1 MKKIWQ
7 LILAGVFIVLASTPF
22 TSCVDGEFEQP
33 PIIIPKVDFEANRTI
48 LQLKNYYLDTLSRA
62 LTLIDKDIIIS
73 GIVVAN
79 DESGN
84 LYKKMVIQDATGAI
98 ELALDKNSL
107 YNEYKLGQRLFIKTK
122 GMYIGDYNNLVQ
134 LGYIFG
140 GNIGRLPETFISAHL
155 FRDSIPGTPPVAT
168 PLNLASLPTT
178 SADIVK
184 EPRMSTL
191 VKLENVRFV
200 EVGEMF
206 APQNV
211 DNTNR
216 TLIDQSGKSIT
227 VRTSKYCNFAS
238 DTLPGGYG
246 TVEGILTAFGTTWQ
260 FTLRSKDDVK
270 EFGGV
275 APPPPGSGTG
285 TFADPYDIVRAMA
298 SSGSDPAWVQGYIVG
313 TIDVGDQN
321 VPNFSGPFI
330 TNTNLLIAA
339 SADETNLANCMPVQL
354 PSGTI
359 RDALNLVSKPGNKGK
374 QVKVLGT
381 LETYFSQPGVKNLT
395 GYWLDGSGVVPATGF
410 FTEEFNQTLGS
421 FTEYS
426 VLGDQKWF
434 GDTYDGGCVT
444 MTGYVAPNYFVNEDW
459 LISPVISLAGKTGVE
474 LMFREAVNFVNNL
487 EDTKVFV
494 STNYNGTDNPNDATW
509 TQLTGFTRSTG
520 SAWTFVNT
528 SQISLAAFEGSD
540 IRIAFKYVSTTA
552 KAGTWEISRVV
563 VSASN

>member
-7 LILAGVFIVLASTPF
+7 LILAGVFIILASTPF
-22 TSCVDGEFEQP
+22 TSCVDGDFEQP
-33 PIIIPKVDFEANRTI
+33 PILVPKVDFEANRTI
-48 LQLKNYYLDTLSRA
+48 LQLKNYYLDTLNRA
-62 LTLIDKDIIIS
+62 LTLIDKDIVIS

-168 PLNLASLPTT
+168 PLNLSSLP
-178 SADIVK
+178 SVGGDIVK

-246 TVEGILTAFGTTWQ
+246 TVEGILSAFGTTWQ

-285 TFADPYDIVRAMA
+285 TFADPYDIVRAMSA
-298 SSGSDPAWVQGYIVG
+298 SGTNPVWVEGYIVG

-321 VPNFSGPFI
+321 VPNFAGPFV
-330 TNTNLLIAA
+330 TNTNLLIEIGRA
-339 SADETNLANCMPVQL
+339 SCRE
-354 PSGTI
+354 
-359 RDALNLVSKPGNKGK
+359 R
-374 QVKVLGT
+374 VL
-381 LETYFSQPGVKNLT
+381 E
-395 GYWLDGSGVVPATGF
+395 
-410 FTEEFNQTLGS
+410 
-421 FTEYS
+421 
-426 VLGDQKWF
+426 
-434 GDTYDGGCVT
+434 
-444 MTGYVAPNYFVNEDW
+444 
-459 LISPVISLAGKTGVE
+459 
-474 LMFREAVNFVNNL
+474 
-487 EDTKVFV
+487 
-494 STNYNGTDNPNDATW
+494 
-509 TQLTGFTRSTG
+509 
-520 SAWTFVNT
+520 
-528 SQISLAAFEGSD
+528 
-540 IRIAFKYVSTTA
+540 
-552 KAGTWEISRVV
+552 RV
-563 VSASN
+563 

>member
-7 LILAGVFIVLASTPF
+7 LILAGVFIILASTPF
-22 TSCVDGEFEQP
+22 TSCVDGDFEQP
-33 PIIIPKVDFEANRTI
+33 PIIVPKADFEANRTI
-48 LQLKNYYLDTLSRA
+48 LQLKNYYLDTLNRA
-62 LTLIDKDIIIS
+62 LTLIDKDIVIS

-79 DESGN
+79 DQSGN
-84 LYKKMVIQDATGAI
+84 LYKRMVIQDASGAI
-98 ELALDKNSL
+98 ELSLDKNSL
-107 YNEYKLGQRLFIKTK
+107 YNEYKVGQRLFIKTK
-122 GMYIGDYNNLVQ
+122 GMYIGDYNNLIQ

-140 GNIGRLPETFISAHL
+140 GKIGRLPESFIPAHL
-155 FRDSIPGTPPVAT
+155 FRDSFPGVPPAPSV
-168 PLNLASLPTT
+168 LNLATLPTVST
-178 SADIVK
+178 DIIK

-211 DNTNR
+211 DNTER
-216 TLIDQSGKSIT
+216 TLIDQSGKSIK

-246 TVEGILTAFGTTWQ
+246 TVEGILSAFNSNWQ

-275 APPPPGSGTG
+275 APPPPGNGTG
-285 TFADPYDIVRAMA
+285 TFEDPYDITRAISTA
-298 SSGSDPAWVQGYIVG
+298 SFNPAWVEGYIVG

-321 VPNFSGPFI
+321 VPNFAGPFV

-339 SADETNLANCMPVQL
+339 SADETNISNCMPVQL
-354 PSGTI
+354 PSGVI
-359 RDALNLVSKPGNKGK
+359 RDALNLVTKPGNKGK

-381 LETYFSQPGVKNLT
+381 IETYFLQPGVKNLT

-410 FTEEFNQTLGS
+410 FTEEFNQTLGT
-421 FTEYS
+421 FTEFS

-444 MTGYVAPNYFVNEDW
+444 MTGYVAPNYFANEDW

-474 LMFREAVNFVNNL
+474 LMFREAVNFVNNM
-487 EDTKVFV
+487 DDVKVFV

-520 SAWTFVNT
+520 SAWAFVNT

-540 IRIAFKYVSTTA
+540 IRIAFKYISTTS

>member
-7 LILAGVFIVLASTPF
+7 LILAGVFIILASTPF
-22 TSCVDGEFEQP
+22 TSCVDGDFEQP

-168 PLNLASLPTT
+168 PLNLSSLP
-178 SADIVK
+178 SVGGDIVK

-298 SSGSDPAWVQGYIVG
+298 SSGTNPVWVQGYIVG

-321 VPNFSGPFI
+321 VPNFAGPFV

-339 SADETNLANCMPVQL
+339 SADETNLSNCMPVQL

-421 FTEYS
+421 FTEFS
-426 VLGDQKWF
+426 VSGDQKWF

>member
-62 LTLIDKDIIIS
+62 LTLIDKDIVIS

-79 DESGN
+79 DQSGN
-84 LYKKMVIQDATGAI
+84 LYKKMVIQDASGAI

-107 YNEYKLGQRLFIKTK
+107 YNEYKVGQRLFIKTK
-122 GMYIGDYNNLVQ
+122 GMYIGDYNNLIQ

-155 FRDSIPGTPPVAT
+155 FRDSLPGTPPVGT
-168 PLNLASLPTT
+168 PLNLSSLP
-178 SADIVK
+178 SAGGDVVK

-260 FTLRSKDDVK
+260 FTIRSKDDVK

-285 TFADPYDIVRAMA
+285 TFADPYDIVRAMV
-298 SSGSDPAWVQGYIVG
+298 SSGSNPVWVQGYIVG
-313 TIDVGDQN
+313 AIEVGDQN
-321 VPNFSGPFI
+321 VPNFAGPFV

-339 SADETNLANCMPVQL
+339 SADETNISNCMPVQL
-354 PSGTI
+354 PSGVI
-359 RDALNLVSKPGNKGK
+359 RDALNLVTKPGNKGK

-381 LETYFSQPGVKNLT
+381 IETYFLQPGVKNLT

-410 FTEEFNQTLGS
+410 FTEEFNQTLGT
-421 FTEYS
+421 FTEFS

-444 MTGYVAPNYFVNEDW
+444 MTGYVAPNYFANEDW

-487 EDTKVFV
+487 DDVKVFV

-520 SAWTFVNT
+520 SAWAFVNT

-540 IRIAFKYVSTTA
+540 IRIAFKYVSTTT